1 MDTIDTSNF
10 TPEQLEKAKAC
21 KTSDELVAL
30 AQAEGIDLTDE
41 QLDAISGGKHHNY
54 AKQARD

>member
-21 KTSDELVAL
+21 KTSDELMAL
-30 AQAEGIDLTDE
+30 VREEGIELTDE
-41 QLDAISGGKHHNY
+41 QLDAISGGVGGHHSHWN
-54 AKQARD
+54 K